1 MHTRSPAPSSLQRPH
16 QPRRLRLPVDD
27 HQAAQRV
34 VLPPGVHP
42 RRDDAAAHAPVSR
55 SGPRRTRVL
64 PCRLS
69 LAVTADPL
77 ILASIAAVSLVLS
90 HIGAT
95 VGLVLGQLRLPL
107 LIYALGSVTV
117 GTATSL
123 AISTAGT
130 LIGTI
135 RHTVDGRVRLGL
147 LLTVGAPSG
156 AAAYLTARYAG
167 HVDQWLLKLVIAVVL
182 IATGARMLIAPRPP
196 APRPRPRPKAP
207 GPRRRGRRRRGPRR
221 GLRPG
226 RPPARLPAPARDDP
240 LRADRH
246 ADRDRHQHGDRHAHR
261 PVRRRRHLPR
271 GQPRPPRLHRRRP
284 DHRRRRPPRRPA
296 PASSPPRPFAASSPG
311 CSLATGLFMLAE
323 DLFKRFIRP

>member
-1 MHTRSPAPSSLQRPH
+1 
-16 QPRRLRLPVDD
+16 
-27 HQAAQRV
+27 
-34 VLPPGVHP
+34 
-42 RRDDAAAHAPVSR
+42 
-55 SGPRRTRVL
+55 VL

-77 ILASIAAVSLVLS
+77 ILVSIAAVSLVLS

-123 AISTAGT
+123 AISTVGT

-156 AAAYLTARYAG
+156 AAAYFTARHAG
-167 HVDQWLLKLVIAVVL
+167 HVDPWLVKLVIAAVL

-196 APRPRPRPKAP
+196 PAETAPAP
-207 GPRRRGRRRRGPRR
+207 EP
-221 GLRPG
+221 
-226 RPPARLPAPARDDP
+226 RLPAPVAEIVVGAALGAVSGLVGLLLGSLRLPAMMRYARI
-240 LRADRH
+240 
-246 ADRDRHQHGDRHAHR
+246 
-261 PVRRRRHLPR
+261 
-271 GQPRPPRLHRRRP
+271 
-284 DHRRRRPPRRPA
+284 PA
-296 PASSPPRPFAASSPG
+296 PTAIGTNMAIGTLTGLSAGVATIREGNLDLPSFIVVG
-311 CSLATGLFMLAE
+311 LATVVGVHLGAGRTGKLAPERLLALIAWVLLGTGLFMLGE
-323 DLFKRFIRP
+323 GLFARFIRP

>member
-1 MHTRSPAPSSLQRPH
+1 M
-16 QPRRLRLPVDD
+16 
-27 HQAAQRV
+27 
-34 VLPPGVHP
+34 
-42 RRDDAAAHAPVSR
+42 
-55 SGPRRTRVL
+55 L

-135 RHTVDGRVRLGL
+135 RHTVEGRVRLAL
-147 LLTVGAPSG
+147 LLTIGVPSG

-167 HVDQWLLKLVIAVVL
+167 HVDQWLLKLVISVVL

-196 APRPRPRPKAP
+196 APAPAPEPKLPAP
-207 GPRRRGRRRRGPRR
+207 VAEIVVGAALGAVS
-221 GLRPG
+221 GLVG
-226 RPPARLPAPARDDP
+226 LLLGSLRLPAMMRYARIPAPTAIGTNMAIGTLTGLSAGVATVREGNLDVP
-240 LRADRH
+240 SFIVVGLATIVGVHLGAGRTGKLAPEKLRALI
-246 ADRDRHQHGDRHAHR
+246 AWVLLG
-261 PVRRRRHLPR
+261 
-271 GQPRPPRLHRRRP
+271 
-284 DHRRRRPPRRPA
+284 
-296 PASSPPRPFAASSPG
+296 
-311 CSLATGLFMLAE
+311 TGLFMLGE
-323 DLFKRFIRP
+323 GVFSRFVRP